1 MWVKQT
7 LGEQRKVLSALLEPP
22 LQEIAKL
29 CIRDWHDMDTLDRVL
44 RTHFPQIPH
53 IQLLYAIDKLGRQ
66 LSSNISAHGLD
77 PSYRGQDL
85 SRRPYSVS
93 LYPKRHFMLSSV
105 YISQTTGRPS
115 ISAVQP
121 VISDQQFLGFV
132 VADFDIRHL
141 PLAINSPRNTTPWA
155 KEHATPLPP
164 LSNIELTPP
173 TANLSRTR
181 PFNQMDQHL
190 AQISHTV
197 EKLILEHG
205 IFHVTLNY
213 HNNLAMVW
221 EIHDPYQYHLFSTE
235 QLSNDNVLHGY
246 NRSTYPAK
254 ASVMASQ
261 VQEILRRF
269 QTLRMAKGEAYLC
282 SASLNIING
291 MVGLSFTS
299 DNSQYIPAPIF
310 LSQDLSL
317 WTGQRS
323 AVNEN

>member
-7 LGEQRKVLSALLEPP
+7 LGEQRKLLSALLEPP

-29 CIRDWHDMDTLDRVL
+29 CMREWHDMDALDQVL
-44 RTHFPQIPH
+44 QAHFSQIPH

-66 LSSNISAHGLD
+66 LSSNTSAHGLD

-93 LYPKRHFMLSSV
+93 LYPKRHFMLPSV

-141 PLAINSPRNTTPWA
+141 PLAINSPRNTAPTEPA
-155 KEHATPLPP
+155 APPP
-164 LSNIELTPP
+164 LSDVEITPP
-173 TANLSRTR
+173 TANPSRSR
-181 PFNQMDQHL
+181 PFNQMDKQL
-190 AQISHTV
+190 TQISHAI

-213 HNNLAMVW
+213 NNNLAMVW
-221 EIHDPYQYHLFSTE
+221 EIHDPYQYHLLSTE
-235 QLSNDNVLHGY
+235 QLLNEDVFHSY
-246 NRSTYPAK
+246 NRTTYPAK
-254 ASVMASQ
+254 ASVMANQ
-261 VQEILRRF
+261 VQDILRRLHA
-269 QTLRMAKGEAYLC
+269 LRMAEGDTYLC

-299 DNSQYIPAPIF
+299 DNSQYIPAHIF

-317 WTGQRS
+317 CTGQRT
-323 AVNEN
+323 AVNAY